1 MNISKKQAP
10 KLIRLCCIALLIVLG
25 LASSVQ
31 SETVSEN
38 DSARKQAEYQVKAL
52 FLYNFANFVEWPK
65 GAFKTRDEAI
75 KLCLFG
81 AVPFGGFLDAVDGT
95 LIGDRE
101 LNIARTQNIEEIRSG
116 CHILFVGED
125 QQVQLPTFWDE
136 IRFVYVLS
144 IGEEQGF
151 TERGGIVNIMRT
163 TDQVQ
168 FEINISNA
176 LEKGLFIS
184 SDVLSL
190 ARAIKRNTEASDE
203 SP

>member
-1 MNISKKQAP
+1 M
-10 KLIRLCCIALLIVLG
+10 
-25 LASSVQ
+25 
-31 SETVSEN
+31 
-38 DSARKQAEYQVKAL
+38 AEYQIKAL

-65 GAFKTRDEAI
+65 DAFSSPEESIRM
-75 KLCLFG
+75 CLFG
-81 AVPFGGFLDAVDGT
+81 DVPFGGFLDAVDGT

-101 LNIARTQNIEEIRSG
+101 LTIARTDTIEEIRKG

-125 QQVQLPTFWDE
+125 KKVQLPTFWNE
-136 IRFVYVLS
+136 FKYVYVLS

-168 FEINISNA
+168 FEINLSNA
-176 LEKGLFIS
+176 LDKGLFIS

-190 ARAIKRNTEASDE
+190 AREIKRNTEQSGVNSAEPQD
-203 SP
+203 PTQ

>member
-1 MNISKKQAP
+1 MKPSVRS
-10 KLIRLCCIALLIVLG
+10 LLLMLSALLTG
-25 LASSVQ
+25 LLPMTSAAN
-31 SETVSEN
+31 EE
-38 DSARKQAEYQVKAL
+38 DSRFAEYQIKAL

-75 KLCLFG
+75 RLCLFG
-81 AVPFGGFLDAVDGT
+81 DVPFSGFLETVNGT

-101 LNIARTQNIEEIRSG
+101 LQVQPTVSIEEIRRG

-125 QQVQLPTFWDE
+125 KKVSLPTFWNE
-136 IRFVYVLS
+136 IQYVYVLS
-144 IGEEQGF
+144 IGEEEGF

-176 LEKGLFIS
+176 LDKGLFIS

-190 ARAIKRNTEASDE
+190 AREIKRNTATKDE
-203 SP
+203 SQLEPGAAE